1 MREKSRTKR
10 PRESNLYISSLGSI
24 IIEYTLLS
32 VKRIY
37 RKESIKCT
45 KKSKISASTEIYPF
59 PHSSE
64 SVDSQMDISAR
75 SERKRIPE

>member
-1 MREKSRTKR
+1 MREKSHTKR
-10 PRESNLYISSLGSI
+10 PRESNLYISSLGYI
-24 IIEYTLLS
+24 IIEDILLS